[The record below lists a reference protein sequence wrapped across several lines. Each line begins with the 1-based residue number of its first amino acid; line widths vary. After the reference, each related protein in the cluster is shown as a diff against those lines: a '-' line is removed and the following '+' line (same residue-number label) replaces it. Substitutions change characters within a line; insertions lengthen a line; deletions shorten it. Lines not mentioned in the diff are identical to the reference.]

1 MKKDKIIFNLS
12 LLAICGIS
20 ISLTFFGHQKLQE
33 LSNKKTLLANKI
45 EALKKEN
52 NSLSEKNSELNSSKS
67 DIEEIVKYANSKEY
81 KFTIEEINALAEN
94 GNDELSEDDLENVS
108 GGVNISAMPIIS
120 VVIGVITDRGIVFGG
135 PNIPHRKKL

>member
-1 MKKDKIIFNLS
+1 MKLEGNFMNEIERFNKDV
-12 LLAICGIS
+12 AD
-20 ISLTFFGHQKLQE
+20 
-33 LSNKKTLLANKI
+33 NKEMI
-45 EALKKEN
+45 EDLKRIG
-52 NSLSEKNSELNSSKS
+52 S